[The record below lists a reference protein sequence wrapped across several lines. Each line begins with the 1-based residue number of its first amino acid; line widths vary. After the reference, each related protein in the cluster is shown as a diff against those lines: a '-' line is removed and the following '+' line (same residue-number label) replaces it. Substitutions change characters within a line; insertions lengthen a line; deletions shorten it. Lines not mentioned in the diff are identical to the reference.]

1 MGLVTA
7 ALAFYL
13 AAAEVINET
22 HGRVVLPVGAPTKAA
37 TRAVAVGV
45 HQPA

>member
-1 MGLVTA
+1 
-7 ALAFYL
+7 LAFYL

-22 HGRVVLPVGAPTKAA
+22 HGRALFPVGMPSARVAPV
-37 TRAVAVGV
+37 R